1 MDDALYNVMNWPQI
15 EAIVYSEHDN
25 PHDILGYS
33 KIEEGYLI
41 NAFFPTAT
49 SVQVVLKDGKK
60 YTMELTDEAGFYSV
74 IVPRRNKPEYKYVV
88 NYDNGTEQEVV
99 DPYNFK
105 PVITARDMD
114 MFSKGVH
121 YTVYEKLGAHP
132 MTINGVEGVAFA
144 VWAPN
149 AIRVSVVGDF
159 NIWDGRRHPM
169 RRLGDSGIFELFIP
183 GVKEGEVYKYE
194 LKVKGGLT
202 FLKSDPYGCRSEL
215 RPATASIVCNINK
228 HQWND
233 EKWLQ
238 ERKRKNAAKEPMSIY
253 EVHLGS
259 WRKPDIEGDN
269 AFYNYR
275 EIAPMLAEYVLDMGY
290 THVELMPVME
300 HPLDASWGYQ
310 VIGYYSVTSRF
321 GTPDDFMYFMD
332 YLHQKGIGVIL
343 DWVPAHFP
351 RDTHG
356 LSNFDGTCLYEHQD
370 PRQGSHP
377 HWGTLIYNYGR
388 PQVANF
394 LIANALF
401 WVEKFH
407 ADGIRMDA
415 VASMLYLD
423 YGKEDGEWV
432 ANAYGGNENL
442 DAIALFKHL
451 NTVFKKRG
459 KGAVIMA
466 EESTAWPMVTK
477 SVEEDGLGFDFKW
490 NMGWMN
496 DFLDYMKTD
505 PLFRKGRQG
514 ELTFSLSYAFS
525 EKYVL
530 VLSHDEVVHGKGSM
544 INKMPGDF
552 KQKFENLRVAYGFMM
567 AHPGK
572 KLLFMGQDFAQFSE
586 WSEMKSLEWN
596 LLDVAEHRQMHD
608 YVRALNKFYRSHP
621 ALYSTDSNVD
631 GFEWISSLDADHSV
645 ISFVRKSADKKEKL
659 LFVFNFTPVEYDTFK
674 VGVPFDGRFK
684 EIFNSDDEKFGGE
697 NHLNNRSKKSQD
709 IPWDG
714 RENSIEITLPPL
726 GMAVFSCKSAEEI
739 AKEKANTKQPARIG
753 QHGRRATRSSK
764 AVNVDQVVAKGNVEP
779 EMEKKEVEKQEKV
792 AVSSVKVQNASQEN
806 AKAES
811 AASTVTQQPA
821 KKARPKKPSTNKKP
835 REVKSASSV
844 TAASSE
850 KEKKQEEASKA
861 VSAET
866 IEEFTVTKDAEAS
879 KVAEVIDLT
888 SARK

>member
-1 MDDALYNVMNWPQI
+1 MDDALYNVMNWPEI

-25 PHDILGYS
+25 PHNILGYS

-41 NAFFPTAT
+41 NAFFPNAV
-49 SVQVVLKDGKK
+49 SVEVVLKGGKN

-74 IVPRRNKPEYKYVV
+74 IIPKRNKPEYTYLVT
-88 NYDNGTEQEVV
+88 YDNGKQQEVV

-105 PVITARDMD
+105 PVITQRDMD

-121 YTVYEKLGAHP
+121 YTVYEKLGAHK
-132 MTINGVEGVAFA
+132 MTINGVEGVLFA

-183 GVKEGEVYKYE
+183 GIKQGEVYKYE
-194 LKVKGGLT
+194 LKIKGGLT
-202 FLKSDPYGCRSEL
+202 TLKSDPYGYRSEL
-215 RPATASIVCNINK
+215 RPATASIVYDLNSY
-228 HQWND
+228 
-233 EKWLQ
+233 KWHDDAWVAS
-238 ERKRKNAAKEPMSIY
+238 RKRKDMKKEPMSIY

-275 EIAPMLAEYVLDMGY
+275 EIAHMLAEYVTEMGY
-290 THVELMPVME
+290 THVELLPIME
-300 HPLDASWGYQ
+300 HPLGASWGYQ

-332 YLHQKGIGVIL
+332 YMHQKGIGVIL

-356 LSNFDGTCLYEHQD
+356 LANFDGTCLYEHLD
-370 PRQGSHP
+370 PRQGYHP

-432 ANAYGGNENL
+432 ANPYGGNENL

-451 NTVFKKRG
+451 NTVFKKRC

-477 SVEEDGLGFDFKW
+477 SADEGGLGFDFKW

-505 PLFRKGRQG
+505 PLFRKGKHG
-514 ELTFSLSYAFS
+514 ELTFSLTYTFS
-525 EKYVL
+525 ESYVL

-544 INKMPGDF
+544 INKMPGDYE
-552 KQKFENLRVAYGFMM
+552 KKFENLRVAYGFMM

-572 KLLFMGQDFAQFSE
+572 KLLFMGQDFAQFTE
-586 WSEMKSLEWN
+586 WSEKKSLEWN
-596 LLDVAEHRQMHD
+596 LLEVDAHKQIHE
-608 YVRALNKFYRSHP
+608 YVKALNKFYQSHP
-621 ALYSTDSNVD
+621 ALYGTDCDVD
-631 GFEWISSLDADHSV
+631 GFEWISNLDADHS
-645 ISFVRKSADKKEKL
+645 IIAFVRKSADGKEKL
-659 LFVFNFTPVEYDTFK
+659 LFVFNFTPVFYDSFK
-674 VGVPFDGRFK
+674 VGVPFSGKFK
-684 EIFNSDDEKFGGE
+684 EIFNSDAAKFGGS
-697 NHLNNRSKKSQD
+697 NHLNNRTKTSLEE
-709 IPWDG
+709 PWDG
-714 RENSIEITLPPL
+714 RENSIDIAVPPL
-726 GMAVFSCKSAEEI
+726 GMSVFSCKSTEEI
-739 AKEKANTKQPARIG
+739 AKEKERAKQ
-753 QHGRRATRSSK
+753 
-764 AVNVDQVVAKGNVEP
+764 VAKQ
-779 EMEKKEVEKQEKV
+779 KELQKQKQQAKEAQAAEKV
-792 AVSSVKVQNASQEN
+792 AAKKEEKAVKEETPKVAEVNKEETVKQ
-806 AKAES
+806 ES
-811 AASTVTQQPA
+811 AATTVAEKAPA
-821 KKARPKKPSTNKKP
+821 KKTRPKKPSTNKKP
-835 REVKSASSV
+835 RNSKTKTAEKNSDNEVV
-844 TAASSE
+844 
-850 KEKKQEEASKA
+850 KQTVA
-861 VSAET
+861 
-866 IEEFTVTKDAEAS
+866 EFTVTEDQEAS
-879 KVAEVIDLT
+879 KVADVIELS
-888 SARK
+888 SAKKTN